1 MFAVIL
7 FICIVGVLPLL
18 TAGACALFIAL
29 GGAEPNTTTQRF
41 VPSSYQPMVILTH
54 SAHVA

>member
-1 MFAVIL
+1 MAAIIF

-18 TAGACALFIAL
+18 TAGLCALFISL
-29 GGAEPNTTTQRF
+29 GDAKPNTTSSRF
-41 VPSSYQPMVILTH
+41 SPSPYQPMVILTH